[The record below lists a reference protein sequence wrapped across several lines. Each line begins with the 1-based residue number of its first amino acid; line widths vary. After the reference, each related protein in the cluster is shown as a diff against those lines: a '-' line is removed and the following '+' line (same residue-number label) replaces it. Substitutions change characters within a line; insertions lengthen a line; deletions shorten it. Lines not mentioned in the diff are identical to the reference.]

1 MSLGFWRKVTARRLK
16 VWVGYRKMGE
26 LGRIQPK
33 AKRQVYDIEVE
44 VSPYKPLEDQVPVID
59 SVIQNPEIVAVCC
72 SYVPA

>member
-1 MSLGFWRKVTARRLK
+1 
-16 VWVGYRKMGE
+16 MGE

-59 SVIQNPEIVAVCC
+59 SVIQNPEIVAVSC
-72 SYVPA
+72 SYVPHDDT